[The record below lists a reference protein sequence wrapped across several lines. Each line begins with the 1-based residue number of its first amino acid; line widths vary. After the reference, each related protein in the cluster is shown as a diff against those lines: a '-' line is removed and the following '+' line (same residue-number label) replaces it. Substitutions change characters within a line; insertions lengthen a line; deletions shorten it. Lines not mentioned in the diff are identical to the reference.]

1 MIIIVHTTPSK
12 HLSEIRCNT
21 RRACFQC
28 SASLHIT
35 VGKVYWKVKP
45 GRSGFTQN
53 FDSGSGSWSG
63 RKLQNPAGVDS
74 FVPLDRWPP
83 LPPNM
88 HCNYTLYSEQKNL
101 LTITYSSLYT
111 ISSFALGGVNSLD
124 DPWSFAASTPSCIL

>member
-1 MIIIVHTTPSK
+1 MQHQAGLFSK
-12 HLSEIRCNT
+12 FCFIAHNCRKGLLKSE
-21 RRACFQC
+21 A
-28 SASLHIT
+28 
-35 VGKVYWKVKP
+35 

-74 FVPLDRWPP
+74 VPLDPWPP

-101 LTITYSSLYT
+101 LTITYSPLYT
-111 ISSFALGGVNSLD
+111 TSSFALGR
-124 DPWSFAASTPSCIL
+124 STA

>member
-1 MIIIVHTTPSK
+1 MQQQAGLFSMFCFIAHNCRK
-12 HLSEIRCNT
+12 GLLKSEAGPER
-21 RRACFQC
+21 
-28 SASLHIT
+28 
-35 VGKVYWKVKP
+35 VYTKFWP
-45 GRSGFTQN
+45 R
-53 FDSGSGSWSG
+53 SGSWSG

-111 ISSFALGGVNSLD
+111 ISSFALGG
-124 DPWSFAASTPSCIL
+124 STA